1 MTKLTGLNGGQ
12 VNALHKAWGEADN
25 LRSLTNTVY
34 WDDREMKQEA
44 HDAADKFTAL
54 CARYGIDENTASA
67 HFTDLL
73 YSLGF

>member
-1 MTKLTGLNGGQ
+1 MAKLTGLNGGQ
-12 VNALHKAWGEADN
+12 VNALRKAWDEADN

-54 CARYGIDENTASA
+54 CAKYGTTENAAID
-67 HFTDLL
+67 HFMANDN
-73 YSLGF
+73 